1 MINFEEFRRRHMCRN
16 LLIKLLTLQIC
27 NFIKN
32 ESLHSCFLVNF
43 AKFPRIP
50 VLDNTTG
57 RLLLIIQKQPSE
69 VFCEKYVLRNFAK
82 FIEKQLCQSIFF
94 NKVAGLRKKETMAQV
109 FSCKFCKMSKNISKK
124 ISKNFLENT
133 FCGYF
138 WLQQYQQK

>member
-1 MINFEEFRRRHMCRN
+1 MRNFEEFTRKHMCRN

-32 ESLHSCFLVNF
+32 ESLAQMFSCEFC
-43 AKFPRIP
+43 KISK
-50 VLDNTTG
+50 NTCFG
-57 RLLLIIQKQPSE
+57 QHHRRLLLIIQKQPSE